1 MEIRATLKNEYLI
14 KVRDANTGVTKGEYK
29 AHNVITRRM
38 LEYLYS
44 RTKYAYI
51 AVGTGTGTPS
61 FDRTS
66 LFNYSARYATS
77 MEGNLI
83 EVDENTFGQQYTAR
97 IPADALVGQS
107 LTELGLSTNSTAG
120 VTTHAMI
127 TDSEGNQIAI
137 EKTEQDIIDL
147 YITLYMTFPQPTE
160 GVDPIIDKKQMASEF
175 LRRTSSSDYNPTMH
189 LRRYAE
195 VIDGKVVVYGDSN
208 STGSTSG
215 TGTRIE
221 GTSSIRTMTR
231 RLTESQFNGMIGAAV
246 VGGSRTALPLIA
258 FPLPVPGVWEGET
271 FSDKFV
277 ANGDGETKRFLLDPS
292 ITEEGSIR
300 VYVDGEQVTPTK
312 VNARAGYTDIGI
324 ISTEGFKGSFGCYVE
339 DVFLTYSTN
348 TLYVYKV
355 VGDDLVL
362 IRENQVSYNIYSA
375 HINGDKDI
383 VTMTTSSG
391 LKLVGI
397 DIESGALTEEYA
409 PGPDIMP
416 YLNSIL
422 DALIPYGGNVLVV
435 TNDNGFSGLG
445 QSGKI
450 ASFSV
455 DKIAKTFGD
464 FIIQST
470 NPPYS
475 TIYKNRLV
483 QILKGKVLALAGRYD
498 DAWLVQFEPATG
510 AFGASKSVDLNTMDR
525 LVSYD
530 SQYIYGSRSSN
541 ASASTVYIW
550 QVDEHLNTKRIG
562 PTRIGSGYYHTNVSP
577 SGRIIILSGSM
588 YVAEDTDSEHV
599 NHGSVGWREDFEGH
613 MFLNEDII
621 ISNNRV
627 IRVINLP
634 SYNFELPEA
643 PPVGSVITADYT
655 TPLIPKSTE
664 NLLTVEV
671 ELVISV

>member
-29 AHNVITRRM
+29 AHNVITRQM

-44 RTKYAYI
+44 RSKYAYI

-66 LFNYSARYATS
+66 LFNYSDRYATS
-77 MEGNLI
+77 MEGDLI

-97 IPADALVGQS
+97 IPANALVGQS

-147 YITLYMTFPQPTE
+147 YVTLYMTFPQPTE
-160 GVDPIIDKKQMASEF
+160 GIDPIIDKRRLASEF
-175 LRRTSSSDYNPTMH
+175 LRMPYSSFEPYMH

-195 VIDGKVVVYGDSN
+195 VIDGKIVVYGDSN
-208 STGSTSG
+208 SEGSTSG
-215 TGTRIE
+215 TGNRIE

-246 VGGSRTALPLIA
+246 VGGSRTAPPLIA

-300 VYVDGEQVTPTK
+300 VYVDGEQVTPTE
-312 VNARAGYTDIGI
+312 VNARAGYADVGVVPTD
-324 ISTEGFKGSFGCYVE
+324 GFKGSFGCYVE
-339 DVFLTYSTN
+339 DVFLTYDTN

-362 IRENQVSYNIYSA
+362 IRENQVPYNILSA

-409 PGPDIMP
+409 PGPDIEP

-435 TNDNGFSGLG
+435 TNDDGFPALG

-464 FIIQST
+464 NIIQSV
-470 NPPYS
+470 YS
-475 TIYKNRLV
+475 GTVYKNRLV
-483 QILKGKVLALAGRYD
+483 QILEGKVLALAGRYD

-510 AFGASKSVDLNTMDR
+510 AFGASKSVDLDTMYL
-525 LVSYD
+525 LVPYD
-530 SQYIYGSRSSN
+530 SRHIYSWRSST
-541 ASASTVYIW
+541 ASASNVYIW
-550 QVDEHLNTKRIG
+550 QVDEQLNTKRIG
-562 PTRIGSGYYHTNVSP
+562 PTYINSGSYRTVVSP
-577 SGRIIILSGSM
+577 SGRIIILDGSL

-599 NHGSVGWREDFEGH
+599 KRGNVGYWTDFEGH
-613 MFLNEDII
+613 IFLNEDII

-627 IRVINLP
+627 VRVIVLP
-634 SYNFELPEA
+634 EYNFELPEA

-664 NLLTVEV
+664 NILTVEV

>member
-44 RTKYAYI
+44 RSKYAYI

-66 LFNYSARYATS
+66 LFNYSDRYATS
-77 MEGNLI
+77 MEGDLI

-97 IPADALVGQS
+97 IPANDLVGQS
-107 LTELGLSTNSTAG
+107 LTELGLSTDSANG

-147 YITLYMTFPQPTE
+147 YVTLYMTFPQPTE
-160 GVDPIIDKKQMASEF
+160 GADPIIDKRQLAANF
-175 LRRTSSSDYNPTMH
+175 LRRTSSGAYAPTIH

-195 VIDGKVVVYGDSN
+195 VIDGKIVVYGDSN
-208 STGSTSG
+208 SEGSSSATN
-215 TGTRIE
+215 RVE

-246 VGGSRTALPLIA
+246 VGGSRNAPPLMA
-258 FPLPVPGVWEGET
+258 FPLPAPGVWEGET
-271 FSDKFV
+271 FSGKFV
-277 ANGDGETKRFLLDPS
+277 ANGDGETKRFLLDPG

-300 VYVDGEQVTPTK
+300 VYVDGEQVTPIK
-312 VNARAGYTDIGI
+312 VNARAGYADIGVV
-324 ISTEGFKGSFGCYVE
+324 STEGFKGNFGCYVE
-339 DVFLTYSTN
+339 DVFLSYDTN

-355 VGDDLVL
+355 VGDGLELVK
-362 IRENQVSYNIYSA
+362 ENQVSYEITSA

-397 DIESGALTEEYA
+397 DIETGALTEEYA
-409 PGPDIMP
+409 PGPDIEP

-422 DALIPYGGNVLVV
+422 DALIPYGGNILVV
-435 TNDNGFSGLG
+435 TNNGGFPELG
-445 QSGKI
+445 QSGRI
-450 ASFSV
+450 ASFTV

-464 FIIQST
+464 SIIQSV
-470 NPPYS
+470 YS
-475 TIYKNRLV
+475 GTVEKGFLV
-483 QILKGKVLALAGRYD
+483 QLLKGKVLALGGWWD
-498 DAWLVQFEPATG
+498 CLLVQFEPVTG
-510 AFGASKSVDLNTMDR
+510 AFGASKVVTFRHMNP
-525 LVSYD
+525 LVPYD
-530 SQYIYGSRSSN
+530 SQFIYDWQSWTSGT
-541 ASASTVYIW
+541 APPWIW

-562 PTRIGSGYYHTNVSP
+562 PTHDMRRPNYNFVSP
-577 SGRIIILSGSM
+577 SGRIVISGGSM
-588 YVAEDTDSEHV
+588 YVAEDTDSEYV
-599 NHGSVGWREDFEGH
+599 NRGDFGLNVDGH
-613 MFLNEDII
+613 MFLNENTI
-621 ISNNRV
+621 ISNSRIIKV
-627 IRVINLP
+627 IALP
-634 SYNFELPEA
+634 EYNFELPEA

-664 NLLTVEV
+664 NILTVEV